1 MSRDEIPL
9 KSVVI
14 LPKLEEYAEE
24 HGLVI
29 DFHFMKKIKWME
41 AHGGVCFCAHK
52 SDRRCPC
59 SHVQSDLEQYNG
71 SCLCS
76 VLNTPECYAR
86 VLKRRYRPLPIR
98 LPCNTIMKNGV
109 IIELKTKKN
118 NGERDK
124 KIKKD
129 KLLWETLMKKK

>member
-1 MSRDEIPL
+1 MGRDETPL

-14 LPKLEEYAEE
+14 LPKLKQYAEE
-24 HGLVI
+24 HGLII
-29 DFHFMKKIKWME
+29 DFHYAKKIKWME

-59 SHVQSDLEQYNG
+59 SHVQSDLERYNG

-76 VLNTPECYAR
+76 VLKTPECYAR
-86 VLKRRYRPLPIR
+86 VLKRRNRPLLIR
-98 LPCNTIMKNGV
+98 LPCNIIMKNG
-109 IIELKTKKN
+109 IISEAKQKKN
-118 NGERDK
+118 NGE

-129 KLLWETLMKKK
+129 KILWKNLIKKK

>member
-1 MSRDEIPL
+1 MGRDETPL

-14 LPKLEEYAEE
+14 LPKLKQYAEE

-59 SHVQSDLEQYNG
+59 NHVESDLERYNG

-76 VLNTPECYAR
+76 VLKTPECHSR
-86 VLKRRYRPLPIR
+86 VLKRRNSPLPIR
-98 LPCNTIMKNGV
+98 LSCNIILKNG
-109 IIELKTKKN
+109 IISELKQKKTDA
-118 NGERDK
+118 E

-129 KLLWETLMKKK
+129 ELLWKTIIKKK

>member
-1 MSRDEIPL
+1 MGRDETPL

-14 LPKLEEYAEE
+14 LPNLKQYAEE

-29 DFHFMKKIKWME
+29 DFHFTKKIKWME

-59 SHVQSDLEQYNG
+59 SHVEADLERYNG

-76 VLNTPECYAR
+76 VLKTSECYAR

-98 LPCNTIMKNGV
+98 LSCNVVMKSG
-109 IIELKTKKN
+109 IISESIPKKN
-118 NGERDK
+118 NGEK
-124 KIKKD
+124 KKKAE
-129 KLLWETLMKKK
+129 LLWKNLTKK